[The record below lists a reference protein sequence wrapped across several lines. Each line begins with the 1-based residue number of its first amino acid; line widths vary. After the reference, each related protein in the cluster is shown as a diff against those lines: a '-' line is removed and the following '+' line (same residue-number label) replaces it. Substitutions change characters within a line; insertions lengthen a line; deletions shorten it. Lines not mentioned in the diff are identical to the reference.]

1 MSGFMSVP
9 AELREAAARVDE
21 LANEVAGDD
30 LARPLA
36 DAARAVPGG
45 QAAPAV
51 GSLTSELGSWMRRW
65 VTWAHDLGDA
75 LTQVAASVEAAD
87 AAAERR
93 FRGKPMPQ

>member
-9 AELREAAARVDE
+9 AELRAAAARVDE
-21 LANEVAGDD
+21 VATEVAGADH
-30 LARPLA
+30 AGPLA

-45 QAAPAV
+45 QAAPVA
-51 GSLTSELGSWMRRW
+51 GSLTSEIGAWMRRW

-75 LTQVAASVEAAD
+75 LEQVAASLEAAD

-93 FRGKPMPQ
+93 LRGRATPQ